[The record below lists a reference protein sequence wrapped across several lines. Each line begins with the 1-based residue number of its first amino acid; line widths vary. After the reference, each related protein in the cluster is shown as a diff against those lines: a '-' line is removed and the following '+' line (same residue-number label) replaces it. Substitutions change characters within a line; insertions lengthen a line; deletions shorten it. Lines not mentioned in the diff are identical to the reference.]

1 MSTPISPSLAG
12 IDFASRLVQNVYGLH
27 KQHQDED
34 RATAEKSRQS
44 MLNVLEAAAQSGDIN
59 PADKPTLY
67 QHMFDLI
74 GAKSKDVAAIMP
86 HIQSAF
92 STPNVPRET
101 PFNHNTVIPEMSS
114 ADDGMGNPVSTPA
127 FSLPPVPTVTSE
139 NTPAIRMM
147 NPSEKAAQQAKA
159 QVVAMQTL
167 YPEQKRLLDEANDR
181 KLQIQGAKLSQQER
195 AKLDQ
200 ILTKGRI
207 DATKKLN
214 GYIAANVAAGY
225 EPEAARGLAGKQIIR
240 EEEAAVAVKEQQE
253 ATGRARE
260 ASLRGMLDVHKQN
273 ANTLSRRVDILVKQ
287 LQETVRMGD
296 ERIRHNRAG
305 EASTAAGQ
313 GGAATTRNI
322 KVLTATTKELYTSL
336 TALGSA
342 IGKLEGDKENLDS
355 DGNLLPGIKVQVEGL
370 KKQRDSI
377 QTKLDDARAKWLPSM
392 PEPVTPEV
400 PQAATPSGLTTS
412 GFKAAFVVKRGR
424 QPTAAEIAQFETLHP
439 Q

>member
-12 IDFASRLVQNVYGLH
+12 ADFASRLVSNVYGLH
-27 KQHQDED
+27 KQQQDED

-59 PADKPTLY
+59 PADKPVLY

-92 STPNVPRET
+92 SAPNVPRAMS
-101 PFNHNTVIPEMSS
+101 FNHDTVIPAMSS

-127 FSLPPVPTVTSE
+127 FSLPPVPTTTSE
-139 NTPAIRMM
+139 STPAIRLM

-159 QVVAMQTL
+159 QAVAMQTL

-181 KLQIQGAKLSQQER
+181 KLQLQGAKLSAQEQS
-195 AKLDQ
+195 KLGQ

-207 DATKKLN
+207 DASKKLN
-214 GYIAANVAAGY
+214 SYIAANQAAGY
-225 EPEAARGLAGKQIIR
+225 DPEAARGLAGKQIIR
-240 EEEAAVAVKEQQE
+240 EEEAATAVKEQQE

-273 ANTLSRRVDILVKQ
+273 AATLSRRADILVKQ

-296 ERIRHNRAG
+296 ERIRHNKAN
-305 EASTAAGQ
+305 EATGAN
-313 GGAATTRNI
+313 GGAATARNI

-336 TALGSA
+336 TAMGTA

-355 DGNLLPGIKVQVEGL
+355 DGNLLPGIKVQVDAL

-377 QTKLDDARAKWLPSM
+377 QTKLDDARTKWLPSM
-392 PEPVTPEV
+392 PEPTVTPEV
-400 PQAATPSGLTTS
+400 PQAVAPSGLTTS
-412 GFKAAFVVKRGR
+412 GFKDAFTRKRGR
-424 QPTAAEIAQFETLHP
+424 PPTAAEIAQFETLHP